1 MTGTQPPIADYGL
14 VGDTRT
20 AALVSS
26 TGAID
31 WFCVPRF
38 DGEPLFGRLVG
49 GAPAGTFRLGPVGP
63 APVAERRYNPHTATL
78 VTTWQ
83 VGEARLTLTEGM
95 VADVAGR
102 LLPTTLLVR
111 RLSAQ
116 GTAVDAAVEF
126 DPRHGERHRRPRVRD
141 RREAVVCEWGSL
153 AMSLACGPRL
163 SVVPGEPTTVTISP
177 GTPVTFVLAV
187 AQREPSST
195 STRPRPGTCWR
206 GTRPAGA
213 PGRPRSTSRFPS
225 ATPWSAAC

>member
-1 MTGTQPPIADYGL
+1 M
-14 VGDTRT
+14 
-20 AALVSS
+20 SS

-126 DPRHGERHRRPRVRD
+126 DPRHGERHRRPGSATAERRWCANGVRSRCPWPAVRGLASCRASPPRSRSRPE
-141 RREAVVCEWGSL
+141 RRSPSCWPWRSGS
-153 AMSLACGPRL
+153 
-163 SVVPGEPTTVTISP
+163 
-177 GTPVTFVLAV
+177 
-187 AQREPSST
+187 PSST